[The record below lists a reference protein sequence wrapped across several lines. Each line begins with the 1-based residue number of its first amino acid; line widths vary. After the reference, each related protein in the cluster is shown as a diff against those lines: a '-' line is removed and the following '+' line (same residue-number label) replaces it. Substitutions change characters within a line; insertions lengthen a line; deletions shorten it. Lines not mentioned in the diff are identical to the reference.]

1 MVIREHYLKQIR
13 PFYDSDLIKIITGIR
28 RCGKSVILEQVQDE
42 IKAAGKPCLFLDF
55 DLKPTRNMIPDADAL
70 IDYVDNYIKKE
81 KLYVFLDEIQNVKEW
96 NEACRT
102 LRLKNCSVF
111 ISGSNSKL
119 LSKEFTKEL
128 SGRYISFRVRPFV
141 YKEILEYEK
150 QNGKGY
156 SITDYL
162 VWGGFPAAL
171 AQDDINAKRR
181 YLNDLNDTI
190 VYNDLENRY
199 KIRKKD
205 EFERIVDYILISNAR
220 IFSAKSISD
229 YMKGKNISVSVPTV
243 IKYLGYLKEA
253 YVIEDVALYSP
264 KAKAKLNYYYKLYD
278 EDVSMNS
285 IRVSGTRYD
294 LTHNLENIVLNELL
308 FMGYE
313 VTVFDNKGRE
323 IDFRAEKDGKTYLI
337 QVAYS
342 VAEDK
347 AYEREF
353 SAFSSIDNSMKKI
366 IITNDDID
374 YSTSTV
380 YHYKLKNF
388 LMMDEL

>member
-13 PFYDSDLIKIITGIR
+13 PFYDSDLIKIIAGIR

-42 IKAAGKPCLFLDF
+42 LRVAGKQCLFLDF
-55 DLKPTRNMIPDADAL
+55 DLKPTRNRIPDADAL
-70 IDYVDNYIKKE
+70 IDYVNSHIGKE
-81 KLYVFLDEIQNVKEW
+81 KLYVFLDEIQNVKDW

-102 LRLKNCSVF
+102 LRLNNCSVF

-128 SGRYISFRVRPFV
+128 SGRYISFRIRPFV
-141 YKEILEYEK
+141 YKEILEYAE
-150 QNGKGY
+150 QNGKDY
-156 SITDYL
+156 SISDYL

-171 AQDDINAKRR
+171 AQDEIEAKKR

-190 VYNDLENRY
+190 IYNDLENRY
-199 KIRKKD
+199 KIRKKE
-205 EFERIVDYILISNAR
+205 EFERIVDFILISNAR
-220 IFSAKSISD
+220 IFSAKSIAD
-229 YMKGKNISVSVPTV
+229 YMKGNNISVSVPTV

-253 YVIEDVALYSP
+253 YVITDVALYSP
-264 KAKAKLNYYYKLYD
+264 KAKSKLNYYFKLYD

-285 IRVSGTRYD
+285 IRIFGTRYD
-294 LTHNLENIVLNELL
+294 LTHNLENVVLNELL

-313 VTVFDNKGRE
+313 VNVYDNKGRE
-323 IDFRAEKDGKTYLI
+323 IDFRAEKDGKTNLI

-342 VAEDK
+342 DAEDK

-353 SAFSSIDNSMKKI
+353 SAFSNVDNSMKKI

-374 YSTSTV
+374 YSTSMV
-380 YHYKLKNF
+380 YHYKLRDF

>member
-1 MVIREHYLKQIR
+1 MIIREHYIKQIR
-13 PFYDSDLIKIITGIR
+13 PFYDSDLVKIITGIR

-42 IKAAGKPCLFLDF
+42 LKAAGKNCLFLDF
-55 DLKPTRNMIPDADAL
+55 DLKPIRNMIPDADAL
-70 IDYVDNYIKKE
+70 IEYVKARLGKE
-81 KLYVFLDEIQNVKEW
+81 KTYLFLDEIQNVTDW

-102 LRLKNCSVF
+102 LRLYNCSVF

-141 YKEILEYEK
+141 YKESRKNAE
-150 QNGKGY
+150 QSGKPY
-156 SITDYL
+156 SVTDYL
-162 VWGGFPAAL
+162 IWGGFPASL
-171 AQDDINAKRR
+171 AQTDINAKRR

-199 KIRKKD
+199 KIRKK
-205 EFERIVDYILISNAR
+205 EVFERIVDYILVSNAR
-220 IFSAKSISD
+220 VFSAKSIAD
-229 YMKGKNISVSVPTV
+229 YMKGKNVSVSVPTV
-243 IKYLGYLKEA
+243 IKYLEYLKEA
-253 YVIEDVALYSP
+253 YVITDVALYSP
-264 KAKAKLNYYYKLYD
+264 KTKTKLNYYYKLYD

-285 IRVSGTRYD
+285 IRVMGTRFD

-313 VTVFDNKGRE
+313 VTVYDNKGKE
-323 IDFRAEKDGKTYLI
+323 IDFRAEKDGKVFLV

-342 VAEDK
+342 VAEEK
-347 AYEREF
+347 AYAREF
-353 SAFSSIDNSMKKI
+353 AAFANLDNTMKKI
-366 IITNDDID
+366 LITNDDID

-380 YHYKLKNF
+380 YHYKLKDF
-388 LMMDEL
+388 LMMEEV